1 MSVNREP
8 CIHGVGAV
16 VTGLAWGWLLGT
28 VAPAVRYLGRSEPT
42 VHTTEL
48 RNTFRQQMA
57 TPPWS
62 YDLMDG
68 IRKEVLTALEFRF
81 DSRAGHFRIKW
92 VRCPHQMDLIS
103 TSEHK
108 QQETG
113 H

>member
-1 MSVNREP
+1 MSVNREL

-48 RNTFRQQMA
+48 RNSFCQQMA

-62 YDLMDG
+62 YDLMEG
-68 IRKEVLTALEFRF
+68 IRKEVPTALESSGSTPGRVI
-81 DSRAGHFRIKW
+81 SESNGPVA
-92 VRCPHQMDLIS
+92 LIRWI
-103 TSEHK
+103 
-108 QQETG
+108 
-113 H
+113 